1 MTKVN
6 LRNVSVL
13 LLDGRVALEFKQ
25 LAELFSVLNEYDKA
39 EQSKLLARI
48 SDELTDCI
56 YNEIGEPLPE
66 VVNFDLLFTIT
77 KRGSRIEVDM
87 KPLIHKEVTVEL
99 RINK

>member
-6 LRNVSVL
+6 LRNVSVS

-25 LAELFSVLNEYDKA
+25 LAELFSVLNEYDRA
-39 EQSKLLARI
+39 EQCKLLAKI

-56 YNEIGEPLPE
+56 YNEIEKPLPE

-77 KRGSRIEVDM
+77 KRGSCVEVDM
-87 KPLIHKEVTVEL
+87 KPLMHKEVTAEL
-99 RINK
+99 RIN